1 MHKKI
6 ALVICT
12 YQRPKALA
20 TLLGSVEKQSFYPNQ
35 ILIIDGSIDDTTA
48 IHFGKSTIANLEYY
62 KVSAS
67 QRGLTKQRNFGVERV
82 KHGID
87 YISFLDDD
95 VVLEPDYFQ
104 QILDAFQEKPN
115 AYGIGGYIINEV
127 VWQQDQNETKKGWVS
142 AQRGEPVQ
150 TTCYIWVRT

>member
-1 MHKKI
+1 MKI
-6 ALVICT
+6 PGAGNE
-12 YQRPKALA
+12 YRQKF
-20 TLLGSVEKQSFYPNQ
+20 LGDGGYPVEKQSFYPNQ

-82 KHGID
+82 KQGID

-95 VVLEPDYFQ
+95 VVFTQ
-104 QILDAFQEKPN
+104 
-115 AYGIGGYIINEV
+115 
-127 VWQQDQNETKKGWVS
+127 S
-142 AQRGEPVQ
+142 
-150 TTCYIWVRT
+150 